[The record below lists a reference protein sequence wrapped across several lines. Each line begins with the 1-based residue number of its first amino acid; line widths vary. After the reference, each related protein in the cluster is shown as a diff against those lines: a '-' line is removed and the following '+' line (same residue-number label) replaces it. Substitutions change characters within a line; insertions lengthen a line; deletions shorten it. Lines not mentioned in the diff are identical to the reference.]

1 MFTYKTGGL
10 VLHTWSGVNT
20 FIMQGSSQS
29 LAVGSDKDGFGL
41 WIDENLNQGTSQP
54 VATFSSDFL
63 TKKKDFVIENIECW
77 SFMS

>member
-1 MFTYKTGGL
+1 
-10 VLHTWSGVNT
+10 
-20 FIMQGSSQS
+20 MQGSSQS

-54 VATFSSDFL
+54 VATFNSDFL